1 MVSVVQWH
9 TRRVAASYLLLFYI
23 LRRRKNRKRWK
34 NRKIWTKRYIAR
46 NPRLGAYNT
55 LVLEFRAENPMAFKN
70 FLRMNEICFNE
81 LLEMIKPQI
90 QKQDTNMRQSI
101 PVGEKL
107 ALTLR
112 YLAMSFSF
120 TACFHAY
127 LLSSLRAT
135 LCDPIWP
142 NLFCILQYCVLFDMF
157 TVCNEY

>member
-46 NPRLGAYNT
+46 NPRLGAYNI
-55 LVLEFRAENPMAFKN
+55 LVQELRAENPMAFKN
-70 FLRMNEICFNE
+70 FFRMNEIYFNE
-81 LLEMIKPQI
+81 ILEMIKPQI

-107 ALTLR
+107 ALR
-112 YLAMSFSF
+112 YLATDEFF
-120 TACFHAY
+120 FHG
-127 LLSSLRAT
+127 LLSCIFVIEFTSNIMRSYMAKPVRYLAILCPVSYVYSL
-135 LCDPIWP
+135 
-142 NLFCILQYCVLFDMF
+142 Q
-157 TVCNEY
+157 